1 MSVNDLSAVLW
12 RERELL
18 ELLTF
23 KLEEEQLLLAAGRSR
38 WVSHASREVEQVL
51 ERLRSTGLE
60 RAASSAAV
68 AEEWGVDPDA
78 PLRDVVA
85 AAPNGPWGEILATHL
100 AAMVELTTHI
110 GALRDENDR
119 FLGRLPRPP
128 RRPSPARSATRP
140 RTTPRAAPAPV
151 PTAHACSRGPC
162 STVVSTSDP
171 SRPPTPA

>member
-23 KLEEEQLLLAAGRSR
+23 KLEEEQLILAAGRSR

-51 ERLRSTGLE
+51 DRLRSTGLE
-60 RAASSAAV
+60 RSAQSAAV
-68 AEEWGVDPDA
+68 AEEWGVSSDA

-85 AAPNGPWGEILATHL
+85 AAPSGPWSEILASHL
-100 AAMVELTTHI
+100 AAMLELTTRI

-119 FLGRLPRPP
+119 FLRIAAQATQETLAGTVADADTYDATGSSGANPDGARLFD
-128 RRPSPARSATRP
+128 
-140 RTTPRAAPAPV
+140 
-151 PTAHACSRGPC
+151 GNL
-162 STVVSTSDP
+162 
-171 SRPPTPA
+171 

>member
-18 ELLTF
+18 EMLTF

-51 ERLRSTGLE
+51 ARLRTTGLE
-60 RAASSAAV
+60 RSAQSAAV

-78 PLRDVVA
+78 PLREVVA
-85 AAPNGPWGEILATHL
+85 AAPAGPWGEILASHL
-100 AAMVELTTHI
+100 QAMLELTTQI

-119 FLGRLPRPP
+119 FLRTAAQSTEETLAGDVGDTATYDASGVSGR
-128 RRPSPARSATRP
+128 PAGEARLFDGSL
-140 RTTPRAAPAPV
+140 
-151 PTAHACSRGPC
+151 
-162 STVVSTSDP
+162 
-171 SRPPTPA
+171 

>member
-68 AEEWGVDPDA
+68 AEEWGVDPLL
-78 PLRDVVA
+78 PC
-85 AAPNGPWGEILATHL
+85 ATSS
-100 AAMVELTTHI
+100 
-110 GALRDENDR
+110 
-119 FLGRLPRPP
+119 PP
-128 RRPSPARSATRP
+128 RRTDPGARSSP
-140 RTTPRAAPAPV
+140 RT
-151 PTAHACSRGPC
+151 
-162 STVVSTSDP
+162 
-171 SRPPTPA
+171 

>member
-68 AEEWGVDPDA
+68 AEEWGLDAEA
-78 PLRDVVA
+78 PLREVVA
-85 AAPNGPWGEILATHL
+85 AAPTGPWGEILAAHL
-100 AAMVELTTHI
+100 AAMVELTTQI

-119 FLGRLPRPP
+119 FL
-128 RRPSPARSATRP
+128 
-140 RTTPRAAPAPV
+140 RAAAQA
-151 PTAHACSRGPC
+151 TEETLAG
-162 STVVSTSDP
+162 TVSGADTYDATGASGASQDGA
-171 SRPPTPA
+171 RLFEGNL

>member
-1 MSVNDLSAVLW
+1 MSLTEVSSILW

-18 ELLTF
+18 DLLLF

-51 ERLRSTGLE
+51 ERLRSAGLE

-85 AAPNGPWGEILATHL
+85 AAPNGPWGEILAAHL
-100 AAMVELTTHI
+100 TAMVELTSQI

-119 FLGRLPRPP
+119 FLRTAAQSTEETLAGTVTDAATYDASGSSGSRADGARLFEG
-128 RRPSPARSATRP
+128 TL
-140 RTTPRAAPAPV
+140 
-151 PTAHACSRGPC
+151 
-162 STVVSTSDP
+162 
-171 SRPPTPA
+171 

>member
-1 MSVNDLSAVLW
+1 MSVNELSAVLW

-68 AEEWGVDPDA
+68 AEEWGVDPAA

-85 AAPNGPWGEILATHL
+85 AAPNGPWGEILAAHL
-100 AAMVELTTHI
+100 TAMVELTSQI

-119 FLGRLPRPP
+119 FLRTAAQSTEETLAGTVTDAATYDASGSSGSRADGARLFEG
-128 RRPSPARSATRP
+128 TL
-140 RTTPRAAPAPV
+140 
-151 PTAHACSRGPC
+151 
-162 STVVSTSDP
+162 
-171 SRPPTPA
+171 

>member
-60 RAASSAAV
+60 RAASSAEV
-68 AEEWGVDPDA
+68 AEEWGVPADA
-78 PLRDVVA
+78 PLREVVA
-85 AAPNGPWGEILATHL
+85 AAPNGPWGEILTAHL
-100 AAMVELTTHI
+100 TAMVELTTQI
-110 GALRDENDR
+110 GALRDQNDR
-119 FLGRLPRPP
+119 FLRTAAQATEETLAGSVTGAATYDSSGTSGAGQDGARLFEG
-128 RRPSPARSATRP
+128 TL
-140 RTTPRAAPAPV
+140 
-151 PTAHACSRGPC
+151 
-162 STVVSTSDP
+162 
-171 SRPPTPA
+171 

>member
-18 ELLTF
+18 EMLTF

-51 ERLRSTGLE
+51 ARLRTTGLE
-60 RAASSAAV
+60 RSAQSAAV

-78 PLRDVVA
+78 PLREVVA
-85 AAPNGPWGEILATHL
+85 AAPAGPWGEILASHL
-100 AAMVELTTHI
+100 QAMLELTTQI

-119 FLGRLPRPP
+119 FLRTAAQSTEETLAGSVGDTATYDAAGVSGR
-128 RRPSPARSATRP
+128 SDGEARLFDGSL
-140 RTTPRAAPAPV
+140 
-151 PTAHACSRGPC
+151 
-162 STVVSTSDP
+162 
-171 SRPPTPA
+171 

>member
-60 RAASSAAV
+60 RAASSAEV
-68 AEEWGVDPDA
+68 AEEWGVPADA

-85 AAPNGPWGEILATHL
+85 AAPNGPWGEILAAHL
-100 AAMVELTTHI
+100 TAMVQLTTQI
-110 GALRDENDR
+110 GALRDANDR
-119 FLGRLPRPP
+119 FLRTSAQATEETLAGALAG
-128 RRPSPARSATRP
+128 PATYDATGTSGSATD
-140 RTTPRAAPAPV
+140 AA
-151 PTAHACSRGPC
+151 RLFEGNL
-162 STVVSTSDP
+162 
-171 SRPPTPA
+171 